1 MRIESE
7 AQRPVE
13 RRKAPRQLR
22 SAVAVIA
29 QYIQDLSRPG
39 GPGPLRPA

>member
-7 AQRPVE
+7 AQRQVA

-22 SAVAVIA
+22 SAAAVVAR
-29 QYIQDLSRPG
+29 YIQDLTRPP